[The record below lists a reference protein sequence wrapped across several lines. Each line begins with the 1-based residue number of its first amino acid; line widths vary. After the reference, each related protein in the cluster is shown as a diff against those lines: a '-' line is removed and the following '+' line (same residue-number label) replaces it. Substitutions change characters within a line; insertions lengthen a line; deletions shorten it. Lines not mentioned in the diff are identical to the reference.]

1 MIYWQDLKFIAGM
14 QKQNW
19 HKILKRKSVFVENDE
34 KIKSVFADTLLSY
47 DEKFVH
53 LVRYFWQAHKH
64 YYVRGQASAYYHG
77 YSSIYGS
84 KNDGVEGVSRLLP
97 LWASFLANENNDNTH
112 SLEMSSHIKA
122 VLLDG
127 TNPSGLGYWGDIDN
141 RSTLICEAA
150 DIALALWISKKAI
163 WFSLSPTEQT
173 QILDWLVQVLG
184 KETADNNW
192 HLFVLLTEVIVAD
205 LAPDKL
211 TVEVARYQRIKEF
224 YVGDGCF
231 KDGEKG
237 EVDLYNAW
245 AFQYSLYW
253 INAINP
259 KFDPEF
265 ITKVVAEYS
274 DWFQYM
280 FTNNGCPLFGRSLCY
295 RMAMPVP
302 VLAASSLGTVSSG
315 IAKQAL
321 LKCWEFFVAQGALS
335 KGSPTQGVFEEDLIW
350 LDPYSGPAS
359 AFWSTRS
366 LVMYFFLSQKTS
378 WQEEPLQ
385 ILPAELEPV
394 ILDKLFAGIV
404 VKAGKGSCEV
414 QFKANQGKFH
424 VGKLKLLSVKEKLKD
439 FIFAVSHRQ
448 ANNLLKERV
457 KVFDSSLNYYR
468 KSE

>member
-1 MIYWQDLKFIAGM
+1 MINWQDLKFIAGM

-19 HKILKRKSVFVENDE
+19 HKLLTRKAVFVENDE

-47 DEKFVH
+47 DEKFDH
-53 LVRYFWQAHKH
+53 LVRYFWEAHKH
-64 YYVRGQASAYYHG
+64 YYVKGQASAYYHG
-77 YSSIYGS
+77 YSSIYGA

-97 LWASFLANENNDNTH
+97 LWACYLTNANSDPTLR
-112 SLEMSSHIKA
+112 LEMSSHIKA

-127 TNPSGLGYWGDIDN
+127 TNPSGKGYWGDIDN

-150 DIALALWISKKAI
+150 DIALALWISKNSI
-163 WFSLSPTEQT
+163 WEALLPTEQA
-173 QILDWLVQVLG
+173 QILDWLIQVLG

-192 HLFVLLTEVIVAD
+192 HLFVLLTEVVVAD
-205 LAPDKL
+205 LAPSRM
-211 TVEVARYQRIKEF
+211 TVELDRYQRIKEF

-245 AFQYSLYW
+245 AFQYSLFW
-253 INAINP
+253 IHTINP
-259 KFDPEF
+259 EFDPEF
-265 ITKVVAEYS
+265 INKVVAEYS

-302 VLAASSLGTVSSG
+302 LLAASSLGTLSSG

-321 LKCWEFFVAQGALS
+321 LKCWEFFIAQGALS

-366 LVMYFFLSQKTS
+366 LVMYFFLSQKAT
-378 WQEEPLQ
+378 WQQEPLH
-385 ILPAELEPV
+385 ILPAELPTV
-394 ILDKLFAGIV
+394 ILDKPLAGILIN
-404 VKAGKGSCEV
+404 AGDGKCEV
-414 QFKANQGKFH
+414 QFKANQGVFH
-424 VGKLKLLSVKEKLKD
+424 LNMLKRLSLKEKLKE

-457 KVFDSSLNYYR
+457 KVFDSSLSYYR
-468 KSE
+468 KPE